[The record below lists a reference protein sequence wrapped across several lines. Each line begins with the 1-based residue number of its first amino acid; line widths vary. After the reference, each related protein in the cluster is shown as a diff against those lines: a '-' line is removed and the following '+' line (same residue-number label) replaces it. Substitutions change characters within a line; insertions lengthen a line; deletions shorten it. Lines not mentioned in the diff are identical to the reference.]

1 MLWPIIRVIV
11 SVFIAIET
19 AFAGLFNG
27 IVIKPIE
34 MPDVEVGK
42 YTQYVDPFIGTGGT
56 PWACG
61 MLSPAACV
69 PFGAVR
75 LGPDTSFVG
84 GAYIVKTNTSGYYYE
99 HGHIKGFSHSRLSG
113 TGAED
118 YQIFRVTPATGDSK
132 VDVIPYSHKHER
144 AAAGYYAVYLQS
156 LGCLAELTATG
167 HAGVHRYTFDKSD
180 DARLFIDIT
189 STAGNYPAEKGF
201 VNYNEETGMLT
212 GGCEIHAA
220 FSDRYEGLPVY
231 FAATADKKI
240 VSCEVTGD
248 ESDLGIDINF
258 GNIKGESI
266 ELKLAVS
273 FVSVENAKL
282 NLDAE
287 TGGLSFD
294 DVRDKAVKTWD
305 ERLSAIKINST
316 DEEIMKVFYTALY
329 HSMIMPTDFTDVNGE
344 YLGFDK
350 QIHTADGYTYRTD
363 MSLWDTCRDTHSL
376 YTLIE
381 PEIQTDCLKSL
392 VEMANA
398 GGVIP
403 RWPMGAGYASS
414 MHGDPTNIMIAE
426 SYLKGFRDFDIE
438 TLYECMK
445 KTSES
450 SVNKSGRNFVEEY
463 NKYGYIPDDL
473 ANGEE
478 SVSFTLEY
486 AWEDHAIAVLA
497 EQLGKTE
504 DVQRYSE
511 KAMYYKNLFNPET
524 KYFQARN
531 SDGSFVWNFS
541 PYITAFYDAVMI
553 KKFASCYS
561 EGSARQWRWSAIHD
575 IDGMIE
581 LFGSEEYFVSE
592 LEDFMKDAS
601 LSRAAIDPG
610 HGFWIGNQHD
620 IHTPY
625 LFANAGRPDL
635 TQKWVRWTLDKRFS
649 DDVNGLDGNDDGGTL
664 SSWYVFSAMGF
675 YPLAGSDKYWIGS
688 PNLDS
693 AEITLGNGKTL
704 KITAHNQGEKNVYV
718 KSVKLN
724 GIELEG
730 CYITHEQLMGGGS
743 LEFTMSDETNF
754 N

>member
-1 MLWPIIRVIV
+1 MLWPVIRSIV
-11 SVFIAIET
+11 SVFVVIET
-19 AFAGLFNG
+19 FFTGIFNG
-27 IVIKPIE
+27 VVIKPIE
-34 MPDVEVGK
+34 MPEIVVGE

-75 LGPDTSFVG
+75 LGPDTSFID

-118 YQIFRVTPATGDSK
+118 YQIFRVTPAIGDNK
-132 VDVIPYSHKHER
+132 ADVIPYSHDYEQ
-144 AAAGYYAVYLQS
+144 ASAGYYSVYLQS
-156 LGCLAELTATG
+156 LDCLTELTATN
-167 HAGVHRYTFDKSD
+167 HAGVHRYTFNRAD

-201 VNYNEETGMLT
+201 VNYDKETGMLT

-231 FAATADKKI
+231 FAAKADKEI
-240 VSCEVTGD
+240 VSYEITGD

-258 GNIKGESI
+258 GNIKGESV
-266 ELKLAVS
+266 EMKLAIS

-287 TGGLSFD
+287 TDGLRFND
-294 DVRDKAVKTWD
+294 IRNKAVETWD
-305 ERLSAIKINST
+305 DKLSVIKINST

-350 QIHTADGYTYRTD
+350 KIHIADGYTYRTD

-426 SYLKGFRDFDIE
+426 SYLKGFRDFDVE
-438 TLYECMK
+438 TLYDCMK
-445 KTSES
+445 KTSEGP
-450 SVNKSGRNFVEEY
+450 VNRSGRNFIELY
-463 NKYGYIPDDL
+463 NEYGYIPDDL

-592 LEDFMKDAS
+592 LEKFMKDAS

-635 TQKWVRWTLDKRFS
+635 TQKWVRWALDRRFS

-704 KITAHNQGEKNVYV
+704 KITAHNQGKKNIYV
-718 KSVKLN
+718 ESVKLN
-724 GIELEG
+724 GVELEG
-730 CYITHEQLMGGGS
+730 CYITHDQLMSGGT
-743 LEFTMSDETNF
+743 LEFTMSNKTK
-754 N
+754 

>member
-1 MLWPIIRVIV
+1 MWPIIRIIV
-11 SVFIAIET
+11 SVFIVFET

-27 IVIKPIE
+27 IAMMPVE
-34 MPDVEVGK
+34 MPEPVVGE

-61 MLSPAACV
+61 MLSPAACT
-69 PFGAVR
+69 PFGSVR
-75 LGPDTSFVG
+75 LGPDTSFIG
-84 GAYIVKTNTSGYYYE
+84 GAYIFKTNTSGYYYE

-118 YQIFRVTPATGDSK
+118 YQIFRVTPTVGNSK
-132 VDVIPYSHKHER
+132 VDILPYSHKNEV
-144 AAAGYYAVYLQS
+144 AAPGYYAVHLKS
-156 LGCLAELTATG
+156 VDCLVELTADDHT
-167 HAGVHRYTFDKSD
+167 GVHRYTFGNSK
-180 DARLFIDIT
+180 DARLFIDVT
-189 STAGNYPAEKGF
+189 STAGNYGSDSGFAE
-201 VNYNEETGMLT
+201 YDPETGLIT
-212 GGCEIHAA
+212 GGSVIYAA
-220 FSDRYEGLPVY
+220 FSSRYDGLPVY
-231 FAATADKKI
+231 FVAKADKEIK
-240 VSCEVTGD
+240 SFEVTGD
-248 ESDLGIDINF
+248 SSDLGVDINF
-258 GNIKGESI
+258 GNIKDDSV

-282 NLDAE
+282 NLEAE
-287 TGGLSFD
+287 TGDLDFD
-294 DVRDKAVKTWD
+294 GVRNKAVENWD
-305 ERLSAIKINST
+305 ENLSEIKVKSP
-316 DEEIMKVFYTALY
+316 DEEIMRVFYTALY

-350 QIHTADGYTYRTD
+350 KVHIADGYTYRSD

-381 PEIQTDCLKSL
+381 PEIQNDCLNSL
-392 VEMANA
+392 VEMAKI
-398 GGVIP
+398 GGSIP

-414 MHGDPTNIMIAE
+414 MHGDPTNIMITE
-426 SYLKGFRDFDIE
+426 SYLKGFRDFDVE
-438 TLYECMK
+438 TLYKYMK
-445 KTSES
+445 NSSEN
-450 SVNKSGRNFVEEY
+450 SVNRSGRNFIKEY
-463 NKYGYIPDDL
+463 NEYGYIPDDL

-486 AWEDHAIAVLA
+486 AWEDNAIAVLA
-497 EQLGKTE
+497 EQLGYTE
-504 DVQRYSE
+504 DVERYSE

-531 SDGSFVWNFS
+531 SDGTFVWNFS

-592 LEDFMKDAS
+592 LNKFMKDAS
-601 LSRAAIDPG
+601 LNRAAIDPS

-635 TQKWVRWTLDKRFS
+635 TQKWVRWTLDERFS
-649 DDVNGLDGNDDGGTL
+649 DDINGLDGNDDGGTL

-675 YPLAGSDKYWIGS
+675 YPLAGSDKYWLGS

-693 AEITLGNGKTL
+693 AEIALGNGKTL
-704 KITAHNQGEKNVYV
+704 KVTAHNQGKKNVYV
-718 KSVKLN
+718 ESIKLN
-724 GIELEG
+724 GVELDG
-730 CYITHEQLMGGGS
+730 CYITHDQLMGGGE
-743 LEFTMSDETNF
+743 LEFTMTNKAK
-754 N
+754 